1 MEQLKHSAG
10 DSFRQTIESEKLH
23 LESQKKSIS
32 QKVINKLYDLLL
44 KFGSVISTSC
54 DEKLEA
60 KENPESGEITFDGQI
75 EVSVVIKDVSGNRS
89 AVIPVAVIDSNP
101 NIEPDAV
108 NKLIENAPI
117 NESKVDAVSSTPKI
131 SVDLSKFKLTD
142 DGSEFIKVSH
152 KAIGKDIGVIEK
164 SALLPTQKQFGETKE
179 TSYLVTDSRGVQK
192 NFKTQQEA
200 KTYYDLLGKP
210 TILASQKK
218 KADLD
223 MTKTPLEQVTEAYKE
238 SLAACLTGIKEN
250 LSVEY
255 PKQSVLLD
263 SLITENTFENVKD
276 IVIINTEPDPELN
289 GNTYYIKVNYKD
301 GGDIETSVLIQSD
314 GDYEFESSGIG
325 FKFWNE
331 IAQPIEYKLS
341 QTEEGLETVPV
352 NLESMLKQV
361 VLDETSDWNAD
372 VEFTGTFVKPEIPK
386 KAQLEKEARG
396 VIDYLQE
403 ALASLTKET
412 PDIEYAIRQIETARS
427 IIDWK
432 ELDDYLQEA
441 LFSLKTPDI
450 VAAVNE
456 IKRAIAIILHETSK
470 SSSIVKEAS
479 LEIVAEGNV
488 GGGCTNPS
496 EPLEVVDNDL
506 TTKFKSA
513 DSYNQ
518 NIERDTFILS
528 QKKQRLQDEAANHIY
543 KSLISLGYNPVKIV
557 SSEAIE
563 NKVVV
568 KVEFFDGVT
577 KLASFDYLAEKVAD
591 EETIK
596 LFNET
601 AKNATIKENI
611 EEQLAA
617 ETSEKLK
624 EIDKYSEWHTKT
636 TEAALEK
643 EAGSLGVSNTPQL
656 YQYQPLV
663 RINKAFLP
671 DVLKEGDII
680 PLNGRKYKIVS
691 LSDGQLSK
699 ELNSGSLATLEM
711 IS

>member
-1 MEQLKHSAG
+1 MEPLKHSAG
-10 DSFRQTIESEKLH
+10 NSFRQTIESEKLH

-44 KFGSVISTSC
+44 KFGSIISTSC

-142 DGSEFIKVSH
+142 DDTDFLKVSH
-152 KAIGKDIGVIEK
+152 EAIGNDFAVVVK
-164 SALLPTQKQFGETKE
+164 KE
-179 TSYLVTDSRGVQK
+179 EVL
-192 NFKTQQEA
+192 EA
-200 KTYYDLLGKP
+200 VL
-210 TILASQKK
+210 
-218 KADLD
+218 
-223 MTKTPLEQVTEAYKE
+223 
-238 SLAACLTGIKEN
+238 
-250 LSVEY
+250 
-255 PKQSVLLD
+255 KQSVL
-263 SLITENTFENVKD
+263 
-276 IVIINTEPDPELN
+276 
-289 GNTYYIKVNYKD
+289 
-301 GGDIETSVLIQSD
+301 
-314 GDYEFESSGIG
+314 
-325 FKFWNE
+325 
-331 IAQPIEYKLS
+331 
-341 QTEEGLETVPV
+341 
-352 NLESMLKQV
+352 
-361 VLDETSDWNAD
+361 DETRDWNAD

-386 KAQLEKEARG
+386 KAR
-396 VIDYLQE
+396 
-403 ALASLTKET
+403 
-412 PDIEYAIRQIETARS
+412 
-427 IIDWK
+427 
-432 ELDDYLQEA
+432 
-441 LFSLKTPDI
+441 
-450 VAAVNE
+450 
-456 IKRAIAIILHETSK
+456 
-470 SSSIVKEAS
+470 
-479 LEIVAEGNV
+479 LEIVTDGNV
-488 GGGCTNPS
+488 GGGCPNPS

-568 KVEFFDGVT
+568 KAEFFDGVT

-643 EAGSLGVSNTPQL
+643 DAGSLGVSNTPQL